1 MGMEIQGG
9 WAMAIDYPPPILS
22 PADGKS
28 KKIPFR
34 FLADSKKEWGHGDHR
49 Y

>member
-9 WAMAIDYPPPILS
+9 WAMAIDHPPPILS
-22 PADGKS
+22 PADRKS
-28 KKIPFR
+28 NKIPFG
-34 FLADSKKEWGHGDHR
+34 FLPFSKKEQGHGDHR